1 MSVALFIWLG
11 SGRAKRRGVDVKG
24 RYLDQAAKAG
34 LPVPTGA
41 ILTDEMLRVFLEKG
55 VIERQG
61 GRVIVPDPEL
71 MHNTLFYSV
80 RLPRF
85 DLPVAIR
92 PAFAGGGSLLPAR
105 LNVDMDDPV
114 PVAVAL
120 SAFWSAADQRGDTRA
135 DLLVMEMITVEVQG
149 TAVTRPDEAHDE
161 VTIRAGRDNEGQTRP
176 LTRLGLWQSPTA
188 DQPPHVRRL
197 QMLLRGVR
205 RTFGKGEWVV
215 DWADDGRVCYLLNI
229 SAASPEP

>member
-11 SGRAKRRGVDVKG
+11 SGRAKRRRVGEKG

-41 ILTDEMLRVFLEKG
+41 ILTDEMLRVFLEKQ

-61 GRVIVPDPEL
+61 DRIIAADPTL

-85 DLPVAIR
+85 DQPVAIR
-92 PAFAGGGSLLPAR
+92 PAFSAGRSPFPGR

-114 PVAVAL
+114 AVAAAL
-120 SAFWSAADQRGDTRA
+120 SAYWTAADQIIDARA
-135 DLLVMEMITVEVQG
+135 DLLVMEMIAPEAIG
-149 TAVTRPDEAHDE
+149 TAVTRPNETHDE
-161 VTIRAGRDNEGQTRP
+161 TKVRIGSDEERART
-176 LTRLGLWQSPTA
+176 LLRLGLWQSPTTGE
-188 DQPPHVRRL
+188 PPYIRRL

-205 RTFGKGEWVV
+205 RTFGKGEWAI
-215 DWADDGRVCYLLNI
+215 DWADDGRICYLLKVGV
-229 SAASPEP
+229 APPKP